1 MNIHFRYFEAPH
13 LPVTFPQCHLCIS
26 LYRLIICRMW
36 DLPNGSGPRTS
47 YHFQNNFVS
56 TMVSYIC
63 FTTELSVNCGYDTC
77 RGSRVVLKWFLS
89 GSRGRAVCSWRES
102 GPVHCWLDCNASSRR
117 PRASE
122 LSGWRE
128 RSVFPGNPTQ
138 GSNNRWTTATTDGL
152 LAPAPTGTP
161 SLWLP
166 LQILKTYTFVWR
178 FLLFICVPFCGCI
191 NKNCH
196 ALIHLCI

>member
-122 LSGWRE
+122 LFGE
-128 RSVFPGNPTQ
+128 ENVQCFQ
-138 GSNNRWTTATTDGL
+138 GIRLRDQTTDGL
-152 LAPAPTGTP
+152 QPPLTGC
-161 SLWLP
+161 WP
-166 LQILKTYTFVWR
+166 LLQREHPLCG
-178 FLLFICVPFCGCI
+178 FLY
-191 NKNCH
+191 KY
-196 ALIHLCI
+196 